1 MKFGDRR
8 RLSTPHRRREAPVGQ
23 ILRQKLSVVLTRHIQ
38 EAFDENQ
45 RRLDVLSREIENP
58 NTFQGFNTQEI
69 RTYKKINKD
78 RTEVFKRAA
87 HSKTVIPLVY
97 EQVLPNMH
105 KLITFCSKTST
116 SLVNN
121 QGSKITP
128 GLFDFSRKTNFSSAD
143 DHTSLKPPGLVNLG
157 NSCCMNSVMQC
168 LNCLAPLV
176 KFFTKDGHL
185 VEVTSPVSSGGIVA
199 NEVGA
204 IFSAML
210 TGRRSP
216 LSLMALKSKV
226 GELYHQFSG
235 CEQQDFHEFLMYLFT
250 WMHEE
255 LRGRGLSALESYG
268 YTLRHLTE
276 ELTSEHSVISLLFQG
291 EHRHVIACGNCPHKS
306 ITLEPFTILSL
317 SLPASGKCTLA
328 NLLENYYK
336 ECSIDYNC
344 PKCTKGGKCVCR
356 IFIQR
361 LPPILILH
369 LNRFENNISARNSR
383 IM

>member
-1 MKFGDRR
+1 M
-8 RLSTPHRRREAPVGQ
+8 
-23 ILRQKLSVVLTRHIQ
+23 
-38 EAFDENQ
+38 
-45 RRLDVLSREIENP
+45 
-58 NTFQGFNTQEI
+58 
-69 RTYKKINKD
+69 
-78 RTEVFKRAA
+78 
-87 HSKTVIPLVY
+87 Y
-97 EQVLPNMH
+97 EQVFPKTR
-105 KLITFCSKTST
+105 KLVTFGSKTST

-128 GLFDFSRKTNFSSAD
+128 GLYDFSRKTNFSSAD

-157 NSCCMNSVMQC
+157 NSCYMNSVMQC

-176 KFFTKDGHL
+176 KFFTKDAHL
-185 VEVTSPVSSGGIVA
+185 EEVTSPVSSGGTVA

-226 GELYHQFSG
+226 GELCHQFLG
-235 CEQQDFHEFLMYLFT
+235 CEQQDSHEFLMYLFT

-255 LRGRGLSALESYG
+255 LRGRGLSALESCG

-276 ELTSEHSVISLLFQG
+276 ELTSEHSVISLLFQD
-291 EHRHVIACGNCPHKS
+291 EHRHVIACGNCHYKS

-317 SLPASGKCTLA
+317 SLPASGKCTLT

-344 PKCTKGGKCVCR
+344 PKCNKGGTCVHR

-369 LNRFENNISARNSR
+369 LNRFEYSISARKKQNYVNFPLRQLSLGEHALSSANLASYDLCAVSNHHGTMNGGHCTSYCKPSQGDVWYQCDDKTVTR
-383 IM
+383 LRTPVKMSTAYLLFCDSLHADI